1 MSKKNCPICKNKNIS
16 KVLGVKNFPY
26 FTAPINKDVID
37 RDKISNKVHS
47 LNVVSCK
54 KCSHLF
60 LSKIPNLNLLNNLY
74 DKYYNYPSPIKGIFK
89 PERDDNFIKIFLKN
103 NKNKKKQSIFEVGCY
118 DGYILKKLSEKGYKV
133 LGCDPSK
140 GALIGKKMG
149 IPIRK
154 EFFNSSLY
162 KYEKYDFVIT
172 RHLIEHIVNPIDWL
186 KNLLKGLKN
195 DGKLVIETPNV
206 DFFLKRGLPS
216 VFSLQH
222 LQYFT
227 KYSLSILLNNLNCKV
242 EKIYQS
248 NENLI
253 FFVKKNKKSK
263 KKIKIKNNNKENLK
277 KFRNKYL
284 ITKKMLQKEVMKN
297 NVKKISVW
305 GAGGFGSVVHLFYE
319 LPAKKISFYVDS
331 DPKKTKMRFLTS
343 NASIYNKSYL
353 RVRKPHIIVITSL
366 YGTQIL
372 KSLKNENLEVKVINL
387 FPKTKIYQI

>member
-1 MSKKNCPICKNKNIS
+1 MSKKNCPICKDKNIS
-16 KVLGVKNFPY
+16 NVLSVKNFPY
-26 FTAPINKDVID
+26 FTAPINKDVVN
-37 RDKISNKVHS
+37 RDNISNKVHF

-74 DKYYNYPSPIKGIFK
+74 NKYYNYPSPIKGFFK

-103 NKNKKKQSIFEVGCY
+103 NNNKKKQSIFEIGCY
-118 DGYILKKLSEKGYKV
+118 DGYVLKKLSEKGHKV

-140 GALIGKKMG
+140 GALIGKKKG

-154 EFFNSSLY
+154 EFFNPSLH

-172 RHLIEHIVNPIDWL
+172 RHLIEHIVNPIRWL
-186 KNLLKGLKN
+186 KNLLKVLKVN
-195 DGKLVIETPNV
+195 GKLVIETPNV

-227 KYSLSILLNNLNCKV
+227 KYSLSILLDNLNCKV

-253 FFVKKNKKSK
+253 FFVKKNKKQK
-263 KKIKIKNNNKENLK
+263 KKLKTKNSNIENLK
-277 KFRNKYL
+277 KFKKKYL
-284 ITKKMLQKEVMKN
+284 STKKMLQKEVAKN
-297 NVKKISVW
+297 SVKKISVW
-305 GAGGFGSVVHLFYE
+305 GAGGFGSVVHLFYD
-319 LPAKKISFYVDS
+319 LPAKKILFYVDS

-343 NASIYNKSYL
+343 NASIYNKNYL
-353 RVRKPHIIVITSL
+353 RVKKPDIIVVTSL

-372 KSLKNENLEVKVINL
+372 KLLKKEKLQVKVINL